1 MEPYIN
7 PILTIILIAIYWFN
21 TKAQNNKIKAQSDI
35 INDLK
40 EHVKFFDLKKI
51 KEYVEL
57 RESEKDK
64 LMNITKQA
72 VEKEF
77 ELKQKAIQNSNQ
89 NQLESKKIEEISST
103 IINNFLVEPYTYI
116 ALDLIWKSNT
126 ELDNILNQNFP
137 KSKNMLLKAI
147 QKAQS
152 SIKEKTGKNDLNEI
166 KRLLDKKE

>member
-1 MEPYIN
+1 MENYIN

-21 TKAQNNKIKAQSDI
+21 TKAQNSKIKAQSDI

-64 LMNITKQA
+64 LLEITKLA

-77 ELKQKAIQNSNQ
+77 ELKLMTQPNKVEQSIQKDQ
-89 NQLESKKIEEISST
+89 
-103 IINNFLVEPYTYI
+103 INNIFNKLYEDYIIEPYIYI
-116 ALDLIWKSNT
+116 AMNLVWKSDI
-126 ELDNILNQNFP
+126 ELNDIMDKDFP
-137 KSKNMLLKAI
+137 KSKDFLLKT
-147 QKAQS
+147 
-152 SIKEKTGKNDLNEI
+152 IKTVQIKIREKTGIDDLCKI
-166 KRLLDKKE
+166 KILMEEKK